1 MMAKSNKVPALLRAV
16 NLGNTNRLNVFFM
29 HQESRS
35 FFTLFLSDLLSCLV
49 TSELEGSKQKG
60 FGALAAT
67 VGAIPSFVSLVSFT
81 LAALL

>member
-16 NLGNTNRLNVFFM
+16 NLGNTNRLERLFHTWGKKM
-29 HQESRS
+29 KKDEKG
-35 FFTLFLSDLLSCLV
+35 TLYLSDLLSCLV

-67 VGAIPSFVSLVSFT
+67 VGAIPSFAKV
-81 LAALL
+81 